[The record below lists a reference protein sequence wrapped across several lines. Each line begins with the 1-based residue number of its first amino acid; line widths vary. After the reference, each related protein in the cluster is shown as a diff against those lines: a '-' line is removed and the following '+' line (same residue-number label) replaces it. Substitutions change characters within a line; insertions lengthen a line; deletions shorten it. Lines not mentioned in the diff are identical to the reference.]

1 MNANKNVIKGSET
14 AWMRNARY
22 ALLLAGAAA
31 TLSISTSALANKAND
46 TLVYASDSEVENISQ
61 YHNNLREGV
70 ILAHLIWDTLI
81 FRDPKTGEYKP
92 QLATTWKWESP
103 TALVMDLRQGVQFQ
117 NGDKFSADDVVFT
130 FNYAVSNESKAVTR
144 QNTDWIKDVEKLGD
158 YKVRINLKRPFPA
171 ALEYLAGPLP
181 IYPGVYFK
189 KLGLEGFS
197 KAPIGTG
204 PYKAT
209 SVVPG
214 QGVTLVKNTNYFKDS
229 PQGQPKIGN
238 IKFVVIPDPETRS
251 AQLMTGAI
259 DWIWRV
265 PADQAESLKTTPK
278 ITVQSGETMRVGFLT
293 IDATGTSG
301 PNSPFKDLRVRQAV
315 NYAINRKGIADNLV
329 RGGSQ
334 PVYTACF
341 RTQFG
346 CDAKAVINYD
356 YNPAKAKELLAAAG
370 YPNGFDTEIYAYRER
385 EFAEAIIGD
394 LHKVGIRARLHYMKF
409 AALLTEYRAG
419 KTPLTFQTWASFSI
433 NDASAFTGVYF
444 KGSADDITKDPQLRQ
459 WLETADNS
467 VDPVV
472 RKTNY
477 SKSLESIS
485 KQAFMAPMFSYST
498 FYAYNSQL
506 KFQGYPDELPRF
518 YEASWK

>member
-1 MNANKNVIKGSET
+1 MNAIKKSWTGWT
-14 AWMRNARY
+14 RC

-31 TLSISTSALANKAND
+31 TVSMPALANKAND
-46 TLVYASDSEVENISQ
+46 TLIYASDSEVENISQ

-70 ILAHLIWDTLI
+70 ILAHLIWDTLVY
-81 FRDPKTGEYKP
+81 RDPKTNEYKP
-92 QLATTWKWESP
+92 QLATAWKWESP
-103 TALVMDLRQGVQFQ
+103 TALTMDLRQGVLFQ
-117 NGDKFSADDVVFT
+117 NGDKFTADDVVFT
-130 FNYAVSNESKAVTR
+130 FNYVVSSESKAVTR

-158 YKVRINLKRPFPA
+158 YKVRINLKKPFPA

-181 IYPGVYFK
+181 IYPGSYFK
-189 KLGLEGFS
+189 KVGLEGFS

-209 SVVPG
+209 SVTPG
-214 QGVTLVKNTNYFKDS
+214 QGVTLVKNAGYFKGS

-265 PADQAESLKTTPK
+265 PADQAESLKSTPK
-278 ITVQSGETMRVGFLT
+278 ISVQSGETMRVGFLT
-293 IDATGTSG
+293 IDATGSSSA
-301 PNSPFKDLRVRQAV
+301 NSPFKDLRVRQAL

-334 PVYTACF
+334 PIYTACF

-346 CDAKAVINYD
+346 CDANAVIKYD

-370 YPNGFDTEIYAYRER
+370 YPDGFETEIYAYRER

-394 LHKVGIRARLHYMKF
+394 LHKVGIRARLRYMKY
-409 AALLTEYRAG
+409 AALQTDYRSG
-419 KTPLTFQTWASFSI
+419 KTPLTFQAWGSFSM
-433 NDASAFTGVYF
+433 NDASAFVGVFF
-444 KGSADDITKDPQLRQ
+444 KGGSDDITKDAQLRQ
-459 WLETADNS
+459 WLETADTS
-467 VDPVV
+467 TDPAA
-472 RKTNY
+472 RKSNY
-477 SKSLESIS
+477 SKALGLIS
-485 KQAFMAPMFSYST
+485 KQAFMVPMFSYST
-498 FYAYNSQL
+498 YYAYNSAL
-506 KFQGYPDELPRF
+506 NFQGYPDELPRF

>member
-1 MNANKNVIKGSET
+1 MNALKKSLLGWS
-14 AWMRNARY
+14 RC
-22 ALLLAGAAA
+22 ALLVAGATAS
-31 TLSISTSALANKAND
+31 LSAMANKAND

-70 ILAHLIWDTLI
+70 ILAHLIWDTLVY
-81 FRDPKTGEYKP
+81 RDPKTNEYKP
-92 QLATTWKWESP
+92 QLATAWKWESP
-103 TALVMDLRQGVQFQ
+103 TALVLDLREGVTFQ

-130 FNYAVSNESKAVTR
+130 FNYVVTPESKAVTR
-144 QNTDWIKDVEKLGD
+144 QNTEWIKSVDKLGD

-181 IYPGVYFK
+181 IYPGAYFK
-189 KLGLEGFS
+189 KVGLEGFA

-204 PYKAT
+204 PYKVT
-209 SVVPG
+209 SVTPG
-214 QGVTLVKNTNYFKDS
+214 QGVTLVKNAAYFKDS

-238 IKFVVIPDPETRS
+238 IKFMVIPDPETRT
-251 AQLMTGAI
+251 AQLMTGAV

-265 PADQAESLKTTPK
+265 PADQAESFKGNPK
-278 ITVQSGETMRVGFLT
+278 VTVQSGETMRAGFVT
-293 IDATGTSG
+293 IDATGASS

-334 PVYTACF
+334 PLYTACF

-346 CDAKAVINYD
+346 CDAKAALTYE
-356 YNPAKAKELLAAAG
+356 YNPTKAKELLAAAG
-370 YPNGFDTEIYAYRER
+370 YANGFDTDIYAYRER

-394 LHKVGIRARLHYMKF
+394 LHKVGIRARLHYMKY
-409 AALLTEYRAG
+409 AALQGEYRNG
-419 KTPLTFQTWASFSI
+419 KTPLTFQAWGSYSM
-433 NDASAFTGVYF
+433 NDASAFVSVFF
-444 KGSADDITKDPQLRQ
+444 KGGSDDITKDPQTRQ
-459 WLETADNS
+459 WLEVADTS
-467 VDPVV
+467 TDPAV
-472 RKTNY
+472 RKENY
-477 SKSLESIS
+477 SKALALIS
-485 KQAFMAPMFSYST
+485 KNAYMAPLFSYST
-498 FYAYNSQL
+498 FYAFNSQL

>member
-1 MNANKNVIKGSET
+1 MWT
-14 AWMRNARY
+14 RC
-22 ALLLAGAAA
+22 ALLVAGAAA
-31 TLSISTSALANKAND
+31 AAASTPALANKAND
-46 TLVYASDSEVENISQ
+46 TLIYASDSEVENISQ

-81 FRDPKTGEYKP
+81 YRDPKTNDYKP

-103 TALVMDLRQGVQFQ
+103 TAMVMDLRQGVQFQ
-117 NGDKFSADDVVFT
+117 NGDKFTADDVVFT
-130 FNYAVSNESKAVTR
+130 FNYVVSNESKAVTR

-181 IYPGVYFK
+181 IYPGAYFK

-204 PYKAT
+204 PYKVT
-209 SVVPG
+209 SVTPG
-214 QGVTLVKNTNYFKDS
+214 QGVTMIKNTNYFKES
-229 PQGQPKIGN
+229 PQGQPKIGT

-251 AQLMTGAI
+251 AQLMTGAV

-265 PADQAESLKTTPK
+265 PADQAESMKSMPK
-278 ITVQSGETMRVGFLT
+278 ISVQSGETMRVGFLT
-293 IDATGTSG
+293 MDTTGTSSA
-301 PNSPFKDLRVRQAV
+301 NSPFKDLRVRQAV

-346 CDAKAVINYD
+346 CDAEVAIKYD
-356 YNPAKAKELLAAAG
+356 YNPGKAKELLAAAG
-370 YPNGFDTEIYAYRER
+370 YANGFETDIYAYRDR

-394 LHKVGIRARLHYMKF
+394 LHKVGIRARLHYMKY
-409 AALLTEYRAG
+409 AALQTEYRGG
-419 KTPLTFQTWASFSI
+419 KTPLTFQSWGSFSM
-433 NDASAFTGVYF
+433 NDASAFTGVFF
-444 KGSADDITKDPQLRQ
+444 KGGSDDITKDAQLRQ
-459 WLETADNS
+459 WLEIADTS
-467 VDPVV
+467 TDPAV

-477 SKSLESIS
+477 SKALESIS
-485 KQAFMAPMFSYST
+485 KQAFMAPLFSYST
-498 FYAYNSQL
+498 YYAYNSAL